1 MVFGDGERGGDD
13 AHETVFLC
21 RCLFLPA
28 VRGTSLNGMHGW
40 YGYDKGE
47 HHHHV
52 DGVNEESVRSLTDKR
67 FTSSCRLSGG
77 RTSTRRC

>member
-40 YGYDKGE
+40 
-47 HHHHV
+47 HI
-52 DGVNEESVRSLTDKR
+52 
-67 FTSSCRLSGG
+67 RL
-77 RTSTRRC
+77 